1 MLILKTCTGR
11 ITGRKILDPRKYTT
25 KRKKNMLMIDT
36 AIDIPLVKCLENI
49 QTEIADTK
57 YKYYAFNV

>member
-1 MLILKTCTGR
+1 MLILKTCTGL
-11 ITGRKILDPRKYTT
+11 ITGRKILDPQKYTT

-57 YKYYAFNV
+57 YKYILRF